1 MKLQNLTIIFIIIIL
16 PIVLVLSAYIGYEVK
31 TINKQNMY
39 NTGLN
44 TAVHDA
50 IFAYEMNSK
59 NDVYSNNAEN
69 KRSNIKASVKTFENS
84 LSNACNLGLYNN
96 DAIEEYIPAVV
107 FGMYDGFYMY
117 APSETENGYKHNLR
131 NYVYYSEQLPDTDI
145 VIRYTLDN
153 YVAVSGTINGTYQTK
168 SGYLINL
175 EDLDGSDIKDKI
187 ADTNIKYKGTEIDTE
202 TISEYNYNENEKIIK
217 ESKLVGNESAKAY
230 YKKAYEFTKWFIEKA
245 KISDKVDY
253 LKIDAS
259 NDPEDENS
267 AFVQNKNKII
277 KTKMENVLNSS
288 ITAYANKTRNS
299 YKMPKFN
306 EEEWEKIYSNISIV
320 ALVQGMNLGFKTYNN
335 YCIVSSTN
343 NSEYVNPNLLY
354 FTDGNSYHDI
364 RCNEIKGKETTGYKI
379 GDFEKIKYEI
389 TDEEGKVTDTNYYYK
404 HNELACYQCINGS
417 QSETTDIYTYIRSDS
432 ADSNVKKSYFTA
444 LARERERTVKL
455 LEKSFNSEHMDTYTV
470 KYNIGTDGEANG
482 ITPPASQ
489 TANIG
494 ATITIQALSEADI
507 NTMRNQGFEFKGW
520 IASGSTLQSGDI
532 YTGYSDITLIA
543 NWKKVTYKVTFKANG
558 ADPAV
563 QSKEGV
569 IARKKYTESDWE
581 SDWKIKEPTRY
592 GYEFKGWSLSEN
604 GNIVNE
610 INVTADTTL
619 YAVWSQKTAELVYIL
634 DGNQVGDSIKGLKV
648 GNTYKPSTTILNNQE
663 GYENK
668 ILLGYTYDGGKVN
681 YDGYITIP
689 DKSIVKLNTVYVENS
704 LKMDKPTTKSG
715 KTMKNP
721 SEDGKSWYTNTDG
734 IIRATVR
741 AENNDGN
748 PKIYSS
754 ITGDNNATGNGKAY
768 IISPD
773 VEGTNTIKASLT
785 LSKDGVSR
793 KMEEETFT
801 ITVDRTPPVYK
812 KCKSRTILDFNGN
825 LALLYIDAYDS
836 GAGIDEIKILPG
848 TLELNTIGNMNL
860 IGEYSYKN
868 YSHVSSSPISY
879 NDRHYHKLR
888 ITDKAGNSITTEQHS
903 H

>member
-187 ADTNIKYKGTEIDTE
+187 ADTNIKYKGIEIGTE

-230 YKKAYEFTKWFIEKA
+230 YKKAYEFTKWFTEEA
-245 KISDKVDY
+245 KISDKADY

-404 HNELACYQCINGS
+404 HNELACYQCINGN
-417 QSETTDIYTYIRSDS
+417 QSETTDIYAYVRSDS

-455 LEKSFNSEHMDTYTV
+455 LEKSFNSEHMDTYTI
-470 KYNIGTDGEANG
+470 KYNIGADGETNG

-494 ATITIQALSEADI
+494 ATVTIQALSEADI
-507 NTMRNQGFEFKGW
+507 NKMRNQGFEFKGW

-532 YTGYSDITLIA
+532 YTGYSDITLTA
-543 NWKKVTYKVTFKANG
+543 NWEKVTYKVTFKANG

-569 IARKKYTESDWE
+569 IARKKYTKSDWE
-581 SDWKIKEPTRY
+581 SDWKIKDPTRY

-634 DGNQVGDSIKGLKV
+634 DGNQVGDSIKGLGV

-663 GYENK
+663 GYKNK
-668 ILLGYTYDGGKVN
+668 ILLGYTYDGGNVS

-689 DKSIVKLNTVYVENS
+689 DKNIVKLNAVYVENS
-704 LKMDKPTTKSG
+704 LEIVPTTVA
-715 KTMKNP
+715 
-721 SEDGKSWYTNTDG
+721 GKSMNQYSRDWYTNTNG
-734 IIRATVR
+734 NIEAIVR
-741 AENNDGN
+741 AKNNEGN
-748 PKIYSS
+748 PKIDSS
-754 ITGDNNATGNGKAY
+754 ITGTNNSTKNGNTY
-768 IISPD
+768 IISSN

-785 LSKDGVSR
+785 LSKAGVSR
-793 KMEEETFT
+793 KMKEETFT
-801 ITVDRTPPVYK
+801 ITVDRTPPVIYSAKYEYYVAFTTVVHYTEINLDKVCLGATQYNCEYLHMKTGYLRAIGLTK
-812 KCKSRTILDFNGN
+812 K
-825 LALLYIDAYDS
+825 DASQGYV
-836 GAGIDEIKILPG
+836 
-848 TLELNTIGNMNL
+848 TL
-860 IGEYSYKN
+860 
-868 YSHVSSSPISY
+868 V
-879 NDRHYHKLR
+879 
-888 ITDKAGNSITTEQHS
+888 DKAGNKTSYNIQ
-903 H
+903 

>member
-153 YVAVSGTINGTYQTK
+153 YVAVSGTINGIYQTK

-175 EDLDGSDIKDKI
+175 EDLAGSDIKDKI
-187 ADTNIKYKGTEIDTE
+187 ADTNIKYKGIEIGTE

-230 YKKAYEFTKWFIEKA
+230 YKKAYEFTKWFIEEA
-245 KISDKVDY
+245 KISDKADY

-404 HNELACYQCINGS
+404 HNELACYQCINGN
-417 QSETTDIYTYIRSDS
+417 QSETTDIYTYVRSDS

-470 KYNIGTDGEANG
+470 KYNIGTDGETNG

-507 NTMRNQGFEFKGW
+507 NKMRNQGFEFKGW

-532 YTGYSDITLIA
+532 YIGYSDITLTA
-543 NWKKVTYKVTFKANG
+543 NWEKVTYKVTFDSNG
-558 ADPAV
+558 GTNPTS
-563 QSKEGV
+563 QTKECNKGEYN
-569 IARKKYTESDWE
+569 ISDMGIEKPSRTGYTFE
-581 SDWKIKEPTRY
+581 
-592 GYEFKGWSLSEN
+592 GWSLSKN
-604 GNIVNE
+604 GDTVEE

-619 YAVWSQKTAELVYIL
+619 YALWIQKTAELVYML

-648 GNTYKPSTTILNNQE
+648 GNTYKPSTTILKNQE

-668 ILLGYTYDGGKVN
+668 ILLGYTYDGGNVSYN
-681 YDGYITIP
+681 GSITVP
-689 DKSIVKLNTVYVENS
+689 DKNIVKLNVVYVEND
-704 LKMDKPTTKSG
+704 LQINVTQNEAG
-715 KTMKNP
+715 KNMNSY
-721 SEDGKSWYTNTDG
+721 SEGETWYTNTG
-734 IIRATVR
+734 GVITAIISAKTD
-741 AENNDGN
+741 EGN
-748 PKIYSS
+748 PRINSEIGNKQANRIDKNGNVYTLYS
-754 ITGDNNATGNGKAY
+754 NN
-768 IISPD
+768 
-773 VEGTNTIKASLT
+773 EGTNNINAKLT
-785 LSKDGVSR
+785 LSKDGVKR
-793 KMEEETFT
+793 TIEKTFS
-801 ITVDRTPPVYK
+801 ITVDRTPPVIYYAK
-812 KCKSRTILDFNGN
+812 YEYYWLRFTTVVYYTEENLNDVLLGTTQYSCAYSTGDGYLRATAATKNDASRG
-825 LALLYIDAYDS
+825 YV
-836 GAGIDEIKILPG
+836 
-848 TLELNTIGNMNL
+848 TL
-860 IGEYSYKN
+860 
-868 YSHVSSSPISY
+868 V
-879 NDRHYHKLR
+879 
-888 ITDKAGNSITTEQHS
+888 DKAGNTARCNIQ
-903 H
+903 

>member
-117 APSETENGYKHNLR
+117 APSENAEGEYKHNLR

-145 VIRYTLDN
+145 IIRYTLDN
-153 YVAVSGTINGTYQTK
+153 YVAVSGTINGTYVTR

-175 EDLDGSDIKDKI
+175 NDLNGSNIKDKI
-187 ADTNIKYKGTEIDTE
+187 KDTTIRYKGISIDTE

-230 YKKAYEFTKWFIEKA
+230 YKKAYEFTKWFTEEA
-245 KISDKVDY
+245 KISDKADY

-404 HNELACYQCINGS
+404 HNELACYQCINGN
-417 QSETTDIYTYIRSDS
+417 QSETTDIYAYVRSDS

-455 LEKSFNSEHMDTYTV
+455 LEKSFNSEHMDTYTI
-470 KYNIGTDGEANG
+470 KYNIGADGETNG

-494 ATITIQALSEADI
+494 ATVTIQALSEADI
-507 NTMRNQGFEFKGW
+507 NKMRNQGFEFKGW

-532 YTGYSDITLIA
+532 YTGYSDITLTA
-543 NWKKVTYKVTFKANG
+543 NWEKVTFKANG

-569 IARKKYTESDWE
+569 IARKKYTKSDWE
-581 SDWKIKEPTRY
+581 SDWKIKDPTRY

-634 DGNQVGDSIKGLKV
+634 DGNQVGNSIKGLGV

-663 GYENK
+663 GYKNK
-668 ILLGYTYDGGKVN
+668 ILLGYTYDGGNVS

-689 DKSIVKLNTVYVENS
+689 DKNIVKLNAVYVENS
-704 LKMDKPTTKSG
+704 LEIVPTTVA
-715 KTMKNP
+715 
-721 SEDGKSWYTNTDG
+721 GKSMNQYSRDWYTNTNG
-734 IIRATVR
+734 NIEAIVR
-741 AENNDGN
+741 AKNNEGN
-748 PKIYSS
+748 PKIDSS
-754 ITGDNNATGNGKAY
+754 ITGTNNSTKNGNTY
-768 IISPD
+768 IISSN

-785 LSKDGVSR
+785 LSKAGVSR
-793 KMEEETFT
+793 KMKEETFT
-801 ITVDRTPPVYK
+801 ITVDRTPPVIYSAKYEYYVAFTTVVHYTEINLDKVCLGATQYNCEYLHMKTGYLRAIGLTK
-812 KCKSRTILDFNGN
+812 K
-825 LALLYIDAYDS
+825 DASQGYV
-836 GAGIDEIKILPG
+836 
-848 TLELNTIGNMNL
+848 TL
-860 IGEYSYKN
+860 
-868 YSHVSSSPISY
+868 V
-879 NDRHYHKLR
+879 
-888 ITDKAGNSITTEQHS
+888 DKAGNKTSYNIQ
-903 H
+903 

>member
-230 YKKAYEFTKWFIEKA
+230 YKKAYEFTKWFIEEA

-364 RCNEIKGKETTGYKI
+364 RCKEIKGKETTGYKI

-389 TDEEGKVTDTNYYYK
+389 TDEEEKVTDTNYYYK
-404 HNELACYQCINGS
+404 HNELACYQCINGN
-417 QSETTDIYTYIRSDS
+417 QSETTDIYTYVRSDS
-432 ADSNVKKSYFTA
+432 TDRNVKKSYFTA

-470 KYNIGTDGEANG
+470 KYNIGTDGETNG

-507 NTMRNQGFEFKGW
+507 NKMRNQGFEFKGW

-532 YTGYSDITLIA
+532 YTGYSDITLTA
-543 NWKKVTYKVTFKANG
+543 NWERVTYKVTFKANG
-558 ADPAV
+558 ADPAE

-569 IARKKYTESDWE
+569 IARKKYTESDWK
-581 SDWKIKEPTRY
+581 SDWKIKDPTRY

-634 DGNQVGDSIKGLKV
+634 DGNQVGDSIKGLGV

-663 GYENK
+663 GYKNK
-668 ILLGYTYDGGKVN
+668 ILLGYTYDGGNVS

-689 DKSIVKLNTVYVENS
+689 DKNIVKLNAVYVENS
-704 LKMDKPTTKSG
+704 LEIVPTTVA
-715 KTMKNP
+715 
-721 SEDGKSWYTNTDG
+721 GKSMNQYSRDWYTNTNG
-734 IIRATVR
+734 NIEAIVR
-741 AENNDGN
+741 AKNNEGN
-748 PKIYSS
+748 PKIDSS
-754 ITGDNNATGNGKAY
+754 ITGTNNSTKNGNTY
-768 IISPD
+768 IISSN

-785 LSKDGVSR
+785 LSKAGVSR
-793 KMEEETFT
+793 KMKEETFT
-801 ITVDRTPPVYK
+801 ITVDRTPPVIYSAKYEYYVAFTTVVHYTEINLDKVCLGATQYNCEYLHMKTGYLRAIGLTK
-812 KCKSRTILDFNGN
+812 K
-825 LALLYIDAYDS
+825 DASQGYV
-836 GAGIDEIKILPG
+836 
-848 TLELNTIGNMNL
+848 TL
-860 IGEYSYKN
+860 
-868 YSHVSSSPISY
+868 V
-879 NDRHYHKLR
+879 
-888 ITDKAGNSITTEQHS
+888 DKAGNKTSYNIQ
-903 H
+903 

>member
-230 YKKAYEFTKWFIEKA
+230 YKKAYEFTKWFIEEA

-389 TDEEGKVTDTNYYYK
+389 TDEEEKVTDTNYYYK
-404 HNELACYQCINGS
+404 HNELACYQCINGN
-417 QSETTDIYTYIRSDS
+417 QSETTDIYTYVRSDS
-432 ADSNVKKSYFTA
+432 TDRNVKKSYFTA

-455 LEKSFNSEHMDTYTV
+455 LEKSFNSEHMDTYKV
-470 KYNIGTDGEANG
+470 KYNIGTDGETNG

-507 NTMRNQGFEFKGW
+507 NKMRNQGFEFKGW

-532 YTGYSDITLIA
+532 YTGYSDITLTA
-543 NWKKVTYKVTFKANG
+543 NWERVTYKVTFKANG
-558 ADPAV
+558 ADPAE

-569 IARKKYTESDWE
+569 IARKKYTESDWK
-581 SDWKIKEPTRY
+581 SDWKIKDPTRY

-634 DGNQVGDSIKGLKV
+634 DGNQVGDSIKGLGV

-663 GYENK
+663 GYKNK
-668 ILLGYTYDGGKVN
+668 ILLGYTYDGGNVS

-689 DKSIVKLNTVYVENS
+689 DKNIVKLNAVYVENS
-704 LKMDKPTTKSG
+704 LEIVPTTVA
-715 KTMKNP
+715 
-721 SEDGKSWYTNTDG
+721 GKSMNQYSRDWYTNTNG
-734 IIRATVR
+734 NIEAIVR
-741 AENNDGN
+741 AKNNEGN
-748 PKIYSS
+748 PKIDSS
-754 ITGDNNATGNGKAY
+754 ITGTNNSTKNGNTY
-768 IISPD
+768 IISSN

-785 LSKDGVSR
+785 LSKAGVSR
-793 KMEEETFT
+793 KMKEETFT
-801 ITVDRTPPVYK
+801 ITVDRTPPVIYSAKYEYYVAFTTVVHYTEINLDKVCLGATQYNCEYLHMKTGYLRAIGLTK
-812 KCKSRTILDFNGN
+812 K
-825 LALLYIDAYDS
+825 DASQGYV
-836 GAGIDEIKILPG
+836 
-848 TLELNTIGNMNL
+848 TL
-860 IGEYSYKN
+860 
-868 YSHVSSSPISY
+868 V
-879 NDRHYHKLR
+879 
-888 ITDKAGNSITTEQHS
+888 DKAGNKTSYNIQ
-903 H
+903 

>member
-39 NTGLN
+39 NTGVN

-50 IFAYEMNSK
+50 VFAYEMNSK
-59 NDVYSNNAEN
+59 NDAYSNNAEN

-117 APSETENGYKHNLR
+117 APSENAEGEYKHNLR

-145 VIRYTLDN
+145 IIRYTLDN
-153 YVAVSGTINGTYQTK
+153 YVAVSGTINGTYVTR

-175 EDLDGSDIKDKI
+175 DDLNGSNIKDKI
-187 ADTNIKYKGTEIDTE
+187 KDTTIRYKGISIDTE

-230 YKKAYEFTKWFIEKA
+230 YKKAYEFTKWFTEEA

-259 NDPEDENS
+259 NDPEDKNS

-404 HNELACYQCINGS
+404 HNELACYQCINGN
-417 QSETTDIYTYIRSDS
+417 QSETTDIYTYVRSDS

-470 KYNIGTDGEANG
+470 KYNIGTDGETNG

-507 NTMRNQGFEFKGW
+507 NKMRNQGFEFKGW

-532 YTGYSDITLIA
+532 YTGYSDITLTA
-543 NWKKVTYKVTFKANG
+543 NWERVTYKVTFKADG
-558 ADPAV
+558 ANPEE

-569 IARKKYTESDWE
+569 IARKKYTKSDWE
-581 SDWKIKEPTRY
+581 SDWKIQTPNRY
-592 GYEFKGWSLSEN
+592 GYEFIGWSLSEN
-604 GNIVNE
+604 GNIVDE

-619 YAVWSQKTAELVYIL
+619 YAVWSQKTAELVYML

-668 ILLGYTYDGGKVN
+668 LLLGYSYDEGTVDYGNSMTIPDQSLVQLNAVYIDDKMKCDVSDPVNITGWKRGVAYRFYTNTENTIKVEISAYYGREFTYEITTSISEGNNSYWPGEEELATGSTVYL
-681 YDGYITIP
+681 YDIYPTHEEKMTISASMYVKYKNVSRTIDYDFYITI
-689 DKSIVKLNTVYVENS
+689 
-704 LKMDKPTTKSG
+704 
-715 KTMKNP
+715 
-721 SEDGKSWYTNTDG
+721 
-734 IIRATVR
+734 
-741 AENNDGN
+741 
-748 PKIYSS
+748 
-754 ITGDNNATGNGKAY
+754 
-768 IISPD
+768 
-773 VEGTNTIKASLT
+773 
-785 LSKDGVSR
+785 
-793 KMEEETFT
+793 
-801 ITVDRTPPVYK
+801 DRTPPVINLKESIPYIYANI
-812 KCKSRTILDFNGN
+812 SDNYGYRTPKLQLNNSYDM
-825 LALLYIDAYDS
+825 DS
-836 GAGIDEIKILPG
+836 GNWKING
-848 TLELNTIGNMNL
+848 KK
-860 IGEYSYKN
+860 YN
-868 YSHVSSSPISY
+868 Y
-879 NDRHYHKLR
+879 RHYLYTLKDY
-888 ITDKAGNSITTEQHS
+888 TGKVYVYDYAGNYAEATY
-903 H
+903 

>member
-39 NTGLN
+39 NTGVN

-59 NDVYSNNAEN
+59 NDAYSNNAEN

-117 APSETENGYKHNLR
+117 APSENAEGEYKHNLR

-145 VIRYTLDN
+145 IIRYTLDN
-153 YVAVSGTINGTYQTK
+153 YVAVSGTINGTYVTR

-175 EDLDGSDIKDKI
+175 DDLNGSNIKDKI
-187 ADTNIKYKGTEIDTE
+187 KDTTIRYKGISIDTE

-230 YKKAYEFTKWFIEKA
+230 YKKAYEFTKWFTEEA

-259 NDPEDENS
+259 NDPEDKNS

-404 HNELACYQCINGS
+404 HNELACYQCINGN
-417 QSETTDIYTYIRSDS
+417 QSETTDIYTYVRSDS

-470 KYNIGTDGEANG
+470 KYNIGTDGETNG

-507 NTMRNQGFEFKGW
+507 NKMRNQGFEFKGW

-532 YTGYSDITLIA
+532 YTGYSDITLTA
-543 NWKKVTYKVTFKANG
+543 NWERVTYKVRFKADG
-558 ADPAV
+558 ANPEE

-569 IARKKYTESDWE
+569 IARKKYTKSDWE
-581 SDWKIKEPTRY
+581 SDWKIQTPNRY
-592 GYEFKGWSLSEN
+592 GYEFIGWSLSEN
-604 GNIVNE
+604 GNIVDE

-619 YAVWSQKTAELVYIL
+619 YAVWSQKTAELVYML

-668 ILLGYTYDGGKVN
+668 LLLGYSYDEGTVDYGN
-681 YDGYITIP
+681 SMTIP
-689 DKSIVKLNTVYVENS
+689 DQSLVQLNAVYVENDLQINVTQNEAGKNMNS
-704 LKMDKPTTKSG
+704 YSEG
-715 KTMKNP
+715 KT
-721 SEDGKSWYTNTDG
+721 WYTNTG
-734 IIRATVR
+734 GVITAIISAKTD
-741 AENNDGN
+741 EGN
-748 PKIYSS
+748 PQINSEIGNKQANRIDKNGNVYTLYS
-754 ITGDNNATGNGKAY
+754 NN
-768 IISPD
+768 
-773 VEGTNTIKASLT
+773 EGTNNINAKLT
-785 LSKDGVSR
+785 LSKDGVKR
-793 KMEEETFT
+793 TIEKTFS
-801 ITVDRTPPVYK
+801 ITVDRTPPVLTDAKYEYYWFRYTVVVTG
-812 KCKSRTILDFNGN
+812 SGYN
-825 LALLYIDAYDS
+825 YIKLGS
-836 GAGIDEIKILPG
+836 
-848 TLELNTIGNMNL
+848 T
-860 IGEYSYKN
+860 EYSAVYSEGRATGLTKN
-868 YSHVSSSPISY
+868 DYYNGPIVLEDY
-879 NDRHYHKLR
+879 
-888 ITDKAGNSITTEQHS
+888 AGNRTTGRIVYGRLS
-903 H
+903 K

>member
-230 YKKAYEFTKWFIEKA
+230 YKKAYEFTKWFIEEA

-389 TDEEGKVTDTNYYYK
+389 TDEEEKVTDTNYYYK
-404 HNELACYQCINGS
+404 HNELACYQCINGN
-417 QSETTDIYTYIRSDS
+417 QSETTDIYTYVRSDS
-432 ADSNVKKSYFTA
+432 TDRNVKKSYFTA

-455 LEKSFNSEHMDTYTV
+455 LEKSFNSEHMDTYTIT
-470 KYNIGTDGEANG
+470 YEIGKDGERYN

-507 NTMRNQGFEFKGW
+507 NKMRNQGFEFKGW

-532 YTGYSDITLIA
+532 YTGYSDITLTA
-543 NWKKVTYKVTFKANG
+543 NWERVTYKVTFKANG
-558 ADPAV
+558 AEPAE

-581 SDWKIKEPTRY
+581 SDWKIKKPYRY

-604 GNIVNE
+604 GETVTE

-619 YAVWSQKTAELVYIL
+619 YAVWSQKKVEILYTL
-634 DGNQVGDSIKGLKV
+634 DGNNTIKTDSKNVGETYKPNIQGVDGLDGDEIIVGYICYNYDTNYYYYCEYDGNMEIPDCNKIYLRVDYVKNDVKCTIKV
-648 GNTYKPSTTILNNQE
+648 GNNVMEKEGEELWRGNTYYTNAYNVWFDLVPKNDDNIELETTIETSNDCRIVDYSGWYSGPRE
-663 GYENK
+663 SYSVTAEMDTK
-668 ILLGYTYDGGKVN
+668 
-681 YDGYITIP
+681 ITINVTMTL
-689 DKSIVKLNTVYVENS
+689 KTNNNGQRKIKKTFYIVL
-704 LKMDKPTTKSG
+704 
-715 KTMKNP
+715 
-721 SEDGKSWYTNTDG
+721 
-734 IIRATVR
+734 
-741 AENNDGN
+741 
-748 PKIYSS
+748 
-754 ITGDNNATGNGKAY
+754 
-768 IISPD
+768 
-773 VEGTNTIKASLT
+773 
-785 LSKDGVSR
+785 
-793 KMEEETFT
+793 
-801 ITVDRTPPVYK
+801 DRTPPVIYSAK
-812 KCKSRTILDFNGN
+812 YEYYWFRFTTVVYYAESNLYDVLLGTTQYSCGYSREDGYLRAT
-825 LALLYIDAYDS
+825 ALTMGDASS
-836 GAGIDEIKILPG
+836 GKV
-848 TLELNTIGNMNL
+848 TLVD
-860 IGEYSYKN
+860 Y
-868 YSHVSSSPISY
+868 
-879 NDRHYHKLR
+879 
-888 ITDKAGNSITTEQHS
+888 AGNATSFNIN
-903 H
+903 

>member
-117 APSETENGYKHNLR
+117 APSENAEGEYKHNLR

-145 VIRYTLDN
+145 IIRYTLDN
-153 YVAVSGTINGTYQTK
+153 YVAVSGTINGTYVTR

-175 EDLDGSDIKDKI
+175 NDLNGSNIKDKI
-187 ADTNIKYKGTEIDTE
+187 KDTTIRYKGVSIGTE

-217 ESKLVGNESAKAY
+217 ESKLVDNESAKAY
-230 YKKAYEFTKWFIEKA
+230 YKKAYEFTKWFTEEA
-245 KISDKVDY
+245 KISDKADY

-306 EEEWEKIYSNISIV
+306 EEEWKKIYSNISIV

-389 TDEEGKVTDTNYYYK
+389 TDEEGEVTDTNYYYK
-404 HNELACYQCINGS
+404 HNELACYQCINGN
-417 QSETTDIYTYIRSDS
+417 QSETTDIYTYVRSDS

-455 LEKSFNSEHMDTYTV
+455 LEKSFNSEHMDTYTI
-470 KYNIGTDGEANG
+470 KYNIGADGETNG

-494 ATITIQALSEADI
+494 ATVTIQALSEADI
-507 NTMRNQGFEFKGW
+507 NKMRNQGFEFKGW

-532 YTGYSDITLIA
+532 YTGYSDITLTA
-543 NWKKVTYKVTFKANG
+543 NWEKVTYKVTFKANG

-569 IARKKYTESDWE
+569 IARKKYTESDWK
-581 SDWKIKEPTRY
+581 SDWKIKDPTKY

-634 DGNQVGDSIKGLKV
+634 DGNQVGDSIKGLGV

-668 ILLGYTYDGGKVN
+668 ILLGYTYDGGNVSYN
-681 YDGYITIP
+681 GSITVP
-689 DKSIVKLNTVYVENS
+689 DKNIVKLNAVYVENS
-704 LKMDKPTTKSG
+704 LEIVPTTV
-715 KTMKNP
+715 P
-721 SEDGKSWYTNTDG
+721 GKSMNQYSRNWYTNTNG
-734 IIRATVR
+734 NIEAIVR
-741 AENNDGN
+741 AKNNEGN
-748 PKIYSS
+748 PKIDSS
-754 ITGDNNATGNGKAY
+754 ITGNNNSTKNGNTY
-768 IISPD
+768 IISSN

-801 ITVDRTPPVYK
+801 ITVDRTPPEIIKIYTGLGYLYAKVTDNSQYNAPYL
-812 KCKSRTILDFNGN
+812 ILDATYKMTHGSWKKDNETYNFRQWLFTLNDYSGGKVCV
-825 LALLYIDAYDS
+825 YD
-836 GAGIDEIKILPG
+836 
-848 TLELNTIGNMNL
+848 
-860 IGEYSYKN
+860 Y
-868 YSHVSSSPISY
+868 
-879 NDRHYHKLR
+879 
-888 ITDKAGNSITTEQHS
+888 AGNYTEKTY
-903 H
+903 

>member
-230 YKKAYEFTKWFIEKA
+230 YKKAYEFTKWFIEEA

-389 TDEEGKVTDTNYYYK
+389 TDEEEKVTDTNYYYK
-404 HNELACYQCINGS
+404 HNELACYQCINGN
-417 QSETTDIYTYIRSDS
+417 QSETTDIYTYVRSDS
-432 ADSNVKKSYFTA
+432 TDRNVKKSYFTA

-470 KYNIGTDGEANG
+470 KYNIGTDGETNG

-507 NTMRNQGFEFKGW
+507 NKMRNQGFEFKGW

-532 YTGYSDITLIA
+532 YTGYSDITLTA
-543 NWKKVTYKVTFKANG
+543 NWERVTYKVTFKANG
-558 ADPAV
+558 ADPAE

-569 IARKKYTESDWE
+569 IARKKYTESDWK
-581 SDWKIKEPTRY
+581 SDWKIKDPTRY

-634 DGNQVGDSIKGLKV
+634 DGNQVGDSIKGLGV

-663 GYENK
+663 GYKNK
-668 ILLGYTYDGGKVN
+668 ILLGYTYDGGNVS

-689 DKSIVKLNTVYVENS
+689 DKNIVKLNAVYVENS
-704 LKMDKPTTKSG
+704 LEIVPTTVA
-715 KTMKNP
+715 
-721 SEDGKSWYTNTDG
+721 GKSMNQYSRDWYTNTNG
-734 IIRATVR
+734 NIEAIVR
-741 AENNDGN
+741 AKNNEGN
-748 PKIYSS
+748 PKIDSS
-754 ITGDNNATGNGKAY
+754 ITGTNNSTKNGNTY
-768 IISPD
+768 IISSN

-785 LSKDGVSR
+785 LSKAGVSR
-793 KMEEETFT
+793 KMKEETFT
-801 ITVDRTPPVYK
+801 ITVDRTPPVIYSAKYEYYVAFTTVVHYTEINLDKVCLGATQYNCEYLHMKTGYLRAIGLTK
-812 KCKSRTILDFNGN
+812 K
-825 LALLYIDAYDS
+825 DASQGYV
-836 GAGIDEIKILPG
+836 
-848 TLELNTIGNMNL
+848 TL
-860 IGEYSYKN
+860 
-868 YSHVSSSPISY
+868 V
-879 NDRHYHKLR
+879 
-888 ITDKAGNSITTEQHS
+888 DKAGNKTSYNIQ
-903 H
+903 

>member
-117 APSETENGYKHNLR
+117 APSENAEGEYKHNLR

-145 VIRYTLDN
+145 IIRYTLDN
-153 YVAVSGTINGTYQTK
+153 YVAVSGTINGTYVTK

-175 EDLDGSDIKDKI
+175 NDLNGSNIKDKI
-187 ADTNIKYKGTEIDTE
+187 ADTTIRYKGISINTE

-217 ESKLVGNESAKAY
+217 ESKLLGNESAKAY
-230 YKKAYEFTKWFIEKA
+230 YKKAYEFTKWFIEEA
-245 KISDKVDY
+245 KISDKADY

-267 AFVQNKNKII
+267 SFVQNKNKII

-299 YKMPKFN
+299 YKLPKFN

-404 HNELACYQCINGS
+404 HNELACYQCINGN
-417 QSETTDIYTYIRSDS
+417 QSETTDIYTYVRSDS

-470 KYNIGTDGEANG
+470 KYNIGTDGETNG

-507 NTMRNQGFEFKGW
+507 NKMRNQGFEFKGW

-532 YTGYSDITLIA
+532 YIGYSDITLTA
-543 NWKKVTYKVTFKANG
+543 NWEKVTYKVTFDSNG
-558 ADPAV
+558 GTNPTS
-563 QSKEGV
+563 QTKECNKGEYN
-569 IARKKYTESDWE
+569 ISDMGIEEPSRTGYT
-581 SDWKIKEPTRY
+581 
-592 GYEFKGWSLSEN
+592 FKGWSLSKN
-604 GNIVNE
+604 GDTVEE

-619 YAVWSQKTAELVYIL
+619 YALWIRKTAELVYML

-648 GNTYKPSTTILNNQE
+648 GNTYKPSITILNNQE

-704 LKMDKPTTKSG
+704 LKMDKPTTKPG

-741 AENNDGN
+741 AENNEGN
-748 PKIYSS
+748 PKIDSN
-754 ITGDNNATGNGKAY
+754 ITGDNNFQKSGDTY
-768 IISPD
+768 VISSN

-793 KMEEETFT
+793 KMKEETFT
-801 ITVDRTPPVYK
+801 ITVDRTAPVINGFFGYEYTYFMRGSGGHK
-812 KCKSRTILDFNGN
+812 TYVDHYTEYINVTEENLGTVSTDTGGKGYFFYNYTFRGKHSNVVVTYFYEENVKSKHTITAF
-825 LALLYIDAYDS
+825 
-836 GAGIDEIKILPG
+836 
-848 TLELNTIGNMNL
+848 
-860 IGEYSYKN
+860 
-868 YSHVSSSPISY
+868 
-879 NDRHYHKLR
+879 
-888 ITDKAGNSITTEQHS
+888 DKAGNSSSVTVTY
-903 H
+903 